1 MSAVVHIVDFKTSGG
16 GRLDDTSKEVLP
28 ALGMCVI
35 GGVFTETDCI
45 GACDPSP
52 FVPFNAIIV
61 MAVRDRDSRC
71 FCSLIAA
78 LSSRVRCFITPCG
91 V

>member
-45 GACDPSP
+45 GACDP
-52 FVPFNAIIV
+52 
-61 MAVRDRDSRC
+61 
-71 FCSLIAA
+71 
-78 LSSRVRCFITPCG
+78 
-91 V
+91 

>member
-1 MSAVVHIVDFKTSGG
+1 VSAVVHIVDFKNSVG

-52 FVPFNAIIV
+52 FYPFQCDNCDGSA
-61 MAVRDRDSRC
+61 R
-71 FCSLIAA
+71 
-78 LSSRVRCFITPCG
+78 
-91 V
+91 

>member
-1 MSAVVHIVDFKTSGG
+1 MVHIVDFKTSVGS
-16 GRLDDTSKEVLP
+16 RLDDTSKEVLP

-52 FVPFNAIIV
+52 FCPFQCDNCDGRA
-61 MAVRDRDSRC
+61 R
-71 FCSLIAA
+71 
-78 LSSRVRCFITPCG
+78 
-91 V
+91 

>member
-1 MSAVVHIVDFKTSGG
+1 MSAVVHIVDFKTSVGS
-16 GRLDDTSKEVLP
+16 RLDDTSKEVLL

-52 FVPFNAIIV
+52 FCPFQCDNCDGSA
-61 MAVRDRDSRC
+61 R
-71 FCSLIAA
+71 
-78 LSSRVRCFITPCG
+78 
-91 V
+91 